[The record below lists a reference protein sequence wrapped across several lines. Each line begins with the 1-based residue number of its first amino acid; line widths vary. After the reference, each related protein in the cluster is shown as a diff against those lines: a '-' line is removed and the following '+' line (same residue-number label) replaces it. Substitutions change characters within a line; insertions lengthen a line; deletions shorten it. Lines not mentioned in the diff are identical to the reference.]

1 MPDIQWVLFCKRTNE
16 PKLSWIERQ
25 LDKRNI
31 PHRRNGESF
40 HAPILEV
47 PEKHESEA
55 EGILMVRVGRY
66 TIDDIRDDHP
76 RWTDG
81 QHEESV

>member
-1 MPDIQWVLFCKRTNE
+1 MDYVLFCKRTNE

-25 LDKRNI
+25 LDKHGI
-31 PHRRNGESF
+31 PHRRNGNSF

-47 PEKHESEA
+47 ATGFESQANE
-55 EGILMVRVGRY
+55 ILMQRVGRY

-76 RWTDG
+76 RWMQDAD
-81 QHEESV
+81 